1 MGLIPADR
9 FRTFAP
15 RATAG
20 TREALEAAASA
31 KGFKG
36 LVLAHWLGQMFVESK
51 GFTTREE
58 SLDYSVQGLLDTFG
72 RHRISK
78 ADAEKFGRIDKVVAG
93 KRTTVRRAHQNA
105 IANIVYGGEW
115 GRKNLG
121 NTQPGDGWRFRGSGD
136 KQITGREN
144 IEASG
149 FTADQLRTDPVASA
163 TASADFFVKHGCV
176 APALRDDVQAVTLK
190 VNGGVNGLNAR
201 IAATTAAKKVVGL

>member
-15 RATAG
+15 KATAG
-20 TREALEAAASA
+20 TREALEAAAA
-31 KGFKG
+31 KRGFSG

-58 SLDYSVQGLLDTFG
+58 SLNYSVQGLLDTFG

-93 KRTTVRRAHQNA
+93 KKTTIRPAHQNA
-105 IANIVYGGEW
+105 IANIVYGGAW
-115 GRKNLG
+115 GREHLG
-121 NTQPGDGWRFRGSGD
+121 NTQPGDGWKFRGSGD
-136 KQITGREN
+136 KQITGRAN

-149 FTADQLRTDPVASA
+149 FTPEQLRTDPAASA

-176 APALRDDVQAVTLK
+176 DLALRDDARGVSLK
-190 VNGGVNGLNAR
+190 VNGGTNGLADR
-201 IAATTAAKKVVGL
+201 ITATAAAKKVVGL